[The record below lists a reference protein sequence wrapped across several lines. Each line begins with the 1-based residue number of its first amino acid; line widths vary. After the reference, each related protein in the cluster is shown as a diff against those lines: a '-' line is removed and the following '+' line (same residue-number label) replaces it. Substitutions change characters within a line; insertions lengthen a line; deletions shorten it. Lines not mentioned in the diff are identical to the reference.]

1 MRLVGL
7 LVVLAALLAS
17 GRAAAQPPAAPGPA
31 AVQEPGAERDAA
43 ASRGATSI
51 DDERYAW
58 LDKHLAAVETPTERW
73 YKGWTWGFIWLAAGN
88 ASLGV
93 VAPTEPQRQFA
104 FTTSVESV
112 LGLTST
118 LIQPHTMGGARE
130 MLREYDASSAIG
142 QYERRRRAEYVLYAT
157 ASEENYWHSPVPHL
171 LGVVA
176 AAGGAGVLMGIYHQ
190 TAFGLLEAGAT
201 LGAVELQI
209 WTRPT
214 SATKA
219 WREYEKWTGEGKPAE
234 VGPDAIDLFSV
245 SFAVTPGGVAAVGT
259 F

>member
-1 MRLVGL
+1 MRLVSV
-7 LVVLAALLAS
+7 LVVLAALLVA
-17 GRAAAQPPAAPGPA
+17 GRAGAQPPAPLS
-31 AVQEPGAERDAA
+31 V
-43 ASRGATSI
+43 
-51 DDERYAW
+51 DDERYEW
-58 LDKHLAAVETPTERW
+58 LDRRLAAVETTTERW
-73 YKGWTWGFIWLAAGN
+73 HKGWTWGFIWLAAGN

-104 FTTSVESV
+104 LTTSVESV

-118 LIQPHTMGGARE
+118 LIQPYTMGGARE
-130 MLREYDASSAIG
+130 MLREYDASTTLG

-157 ASEENYWHSPVPHL
+157 ASEENYWHSPIPHL

-176 AAGGAGVLMGIYHQ
+176 AAGGAGVLMGVYHQ

-219 WREYEKWTGEGKPAE
+219 WRDYQKWTGEGKPAE

-245 SFAVTPGGVAAVGT
+245 SLSLGPGSVAAVGT